1 MADLPI
7 SPSDVERD
15 PIQWDKVGPI
25 LKRIWD
31 PKSIKS
37 NDNLMLSDKEEAI
50 ETIEKP
56 IKRQV
61 NTEGI
66 RRPLEESEV
75 PMEVSK
81 SSNDIT

>member
-37 NDNLMLSDKEEAI
+37 NDNLMLSDKEEAT
-50 ETIEKP
+50 ETIK
-56 IKRQV
+56 
-61 NTEGI
+61 G
-66 RRPLEESEV
+66 
-75 PMEVSK
+75 
-81 SSNDIT
+81 NDVCYG

>member
-7 SPSDVERD
+7 SPSDIERD
-15 PIQWDKVGPI
+15 PIQWDKVSPI

-37 NDNLMLSDKEEAI
+37 NDNLMLSDKEEAK
-50 ETIEKP
+50 ETIEEP
-56 IKRQV
+56 LKRQV
-61 NTEGI
+61 NDEGF